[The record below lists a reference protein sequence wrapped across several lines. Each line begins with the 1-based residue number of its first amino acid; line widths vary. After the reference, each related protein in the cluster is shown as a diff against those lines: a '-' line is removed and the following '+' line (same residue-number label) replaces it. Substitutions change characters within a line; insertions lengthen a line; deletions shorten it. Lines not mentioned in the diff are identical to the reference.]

1 MVTVACVALVS
12 AAAERAG
19 RRPGWRLIYDGACPF
34 CHWYC
39 RRFAGVATLVDFRA
53 AGATG
58 LPADCDPD
66 RALLLDTGAA
76 VLSGAAALRVL
87 ASSASARRLDR
98 LLFGG
103 ETRGRALYPMLR
115 ALRNG
120 YLRITGRRTPAAGG
134 QSLDR

>member
-1 MVTVACVALVS
+1 MACAAPAS
-12 AAAERAG
+12 AAAERPGAG
-19 RRPGWRLIYDGACPF
+19 PGAWRLIYDGACPF

-39 RRFAGVATLVDFRA
+39 QRFAGTLTLVDFRA
-53 AGATG
+53 AGTAQ

-76 VLSGAAALRVL
+76 VLSGAAALHML
-87 ASSASARRLDR
+87 ASSAAARRLDR

-103 ETRGRALYPMLR
+103 ELRGRALYPVLR

-120 YLRITGRRTPAAGG
+120 YLRISGRRASADGRSIP
-134 QSLDR
+134 